1 MKTLLTT
8 VLLMGSLTIFAQSPE
23 LESLIAD
30 FERGRELSLAYID
43 AMPEEAFDYRPAE
56 GSRSYA
62 EQFLHMAQGTIGLS
76 SNGSGAENPYGQQ
89 NLEKETSFQTKSEVR
104 RLVEESY
111 DFAIAGVK
119 GMDSEQLYE
128 IVSRGPFNVTRI
140 GWIQKAKEHAD
151 HHRGQAAVYLRLKEI
166 VPPQYKLF

>member
-8 VLLMGSLTIFAQSPE
+8 VLLMGSLTLLAQSPE

-30 FERGRELSLAYID
+30 FERGKQLSLAYID
-43 AMPEEAFDYRPAE
+43 AMPEDYFDYRPAE

-62 EQFLHMAQGTIGLS
+62 EQFLHLAQGTIGLS
-76 SNGSGAENPYGQQ
+76 ANGSGTENPYGQQ
-89 NLEKETSFQTKSEVR
+89 NLEKEASFQTKSEVR

-111 DFAIAGVK
+111 DFAIAGIQ
-119 GMDSEQLYE
+119 GMDPGNLTE

-140 GWIQKAKEHAD
+140 GWVQKAKEHAD